1 MKLTEDFW
9 FEVFAEHANDDL
21 PYRYMVYAGLSYPG
35 RNLTTGLDITQVFE
49 KRILTDPQCGRRIIQ
64 ISKVHEFVLTHF
76 SHSLQLDWG
85 RSTRGLCSSS
95 GRWEGELKQ
104 S

>member
-1 MKLTEDFW
+1 MKLTEEFW

-21 PYRYMVYAGLSYPG
+21 PFQYMVHAGLSYPG
-35 RNLTTGLDITQVFE
+35 RNLTTGLDITQVLYFSQTPNVAGE
-49 KRILTDPQCGRRIIQ
+49 L
-64 ISKVHEFVLTHF
+64 FVLTHY
-76 SHSLQLDWG
+76 SHSLQLDWA
-85 RSTRGLCSSS
+85 RSTKGLFFSS